1 MFSKLN
7 EFAKI
12 RKSARA
18 YLCYLLNRNL
28 PNRLPNVSY
37 ELVELGLNKLLNEL
51 KDVEFAY
58 ILDSS
63 GKQINNHISKNSK
76 YHSIGKAENRG
87 GRGYFYRA
95 VNEKKCVLTDP
106 YPSSLTGNLCV
117 SASLPIYDDKGVL
130 QFVAVID
137 LSLGNMV
144 NTVHLQKGDKL
155 FQSGSKFIYAGFS
168 IALFMVAMVLF
179 FNGIKSFF
187 SIGVQNLHVE
197 EMFTSTILLTLS
209 LAIFDLV
216 KTIFQEEVIG
226 EHDEN
231 QPSHIHKT
239 MIKFLGS
246 IIIAIAIEALM
257 LVFKFAL
264 TAPDKLLFATYL
276 IGGVTFLI
284 IGLAYYL
291 KSVNQCHVGENK

>member
-1 MFSKLN
+1 MFSQIN

-12 RKSARA
+12 RKTARA
-18 YLCYLLNRNL
+18 YLCYLLHRNI
-28 PNRLPNVSY
+28 PHRLPNITY
-37 ELVELGLNKLLNEL
+37 ELVELGLSKVLNEI
-51 KDVEFAY
+51 KDADVAY
-58 ILDSS
+58 ILDAS
-63 GKQINNHISKNSK
+63 GKQIENNLSKNNK
-76 YHSIGKAENRG
+76 YILEKAENRG
-87 GRGYFYRA
+87 SRGYFYRA
-95 VNEKKCVLTDP
+95 VKEKKCVLTDP
-106 YPSSLTGNLCV
+106 YPSTLTGELCV
-117 SASLPIYDDKGVL
+117 SASMPIYDEKGEL

-137 LSLGNMV
+137 LSLENIV
-144 NTVHLQKGDKL
+144 KTVHLQKGDNL
-155 FQSGSKFIYAGFS
+155 FQNVSKFVYAGFS
-168 IALFMVAMVLF
+168 AALFLVAMVLF

-187 SIGVQNLHVE
+187 NIGIHNLHVE

-226 EHDEN
+226 DHDES
-231 QPSHIHKT
+231 QPTHIHKT

-264 TAPDKLLFATYL
+264 TAPDRLVFAAYL
-276 IGGVTFLI
+276 IGGVTALI

-291 KSVNQCHVGENK
+291 KSVHQCQVGDNK